1 VPPPAGTSVGGGA
14 VLVLMS
20 DEPTESPVLTRK
32 LRGRLGRAVI
42 EAWPVSLSITFPMVP
57 SMSAR
62 AEGAEARS
70 ILGALPMILTG
81 LLLYLC
87 SMISSSSS
95 SATSQVLRAVEPRHG
110 NGRWSGLGLEAR
122 HERDGRP
129 AGFRRPPPK
138 HSRQWPQ

>member
-1 VPPPAGTSVGGGA
+1 

-20 DEPTESPVLTRK
+20 DESTESPVLTCK
-32 LRGRLGRAVI
+32 LRGWLARAVI
-42 EAWPVSLSITFPMVP
+42 EACPVSLSITFPMVP

-87 SMISSSSS
+87 SMISSPSS
-95 SATSQVLRAVEPRHG
+95 SATSRVLRAVELCHG
-110 NGRWSGLGLEAR
+110 NRRWPGLGVEAR

-129 AGFRRPPPK
+129 AGFRCPPPPK